1 MERRVCEEWA
11 AVSGVVEEMRH
22 SVPISLIFSLIEPS
36 KFPSRYIGA
45 WGRGVVSYSV
55 PCLPT
60 PRAAS
65 IYRITLE

>member
-36 KFPSRYIGA
+36 NFYLDRLMHGSSVIA
-45 WGRGVVSYSV
+45 SSV
-55 PCLPT
+55 P
-60 PRAAS
+60 
-65 IYRITLE
+65 